1 MSKEDAEQIAYVVR
15 GIAKEF
21 TDQSPLKSTTTRTQR
36 LYLQSGKN
44 LDEFLDA
51 VQAARLRTKQY
62 TGSIKTE
69 RSVNGSKP
77 KVSYWFGVLEDLI
90 GVNSD

>member
-1 MSKEDAEQIAYVVR
+1 MSKEDAEQIAYLVR
-15 GIAKEF
+15 DIAKEF
-21 TDQSPLKSTTTRTQR
+21 NDQAPLRSTTTRAQR
-36 LYLQSGKN
+36 LYVQSGNN

-51 VQAARLRTKQY
+51 AQAARLRTKQY

-69 RSVNGSKP
+69 RSANGAKP

-90 GVNSD
+90 GLKIN